1 MGEGRGEVALIA
13 LAAEAF
19 SGRAQINQ
27 STNPAIWRNLA
38 LASARPPSQIPG

>member
-27 STNPAIWRNLA
+27 STNPAIWRL
-38 LASARPPSQIPG
+38 LPPVRRHKFPVSR